1 MGNCRSFSLKKL
13 KYSLRV
19 QVGRWQE
26 PDDFVTVED
35 LNDDTLIA
43 LAVAKVKSRQYS
55 LGATQVLIWD
65 ADGRS
70 HNLIAVYGIDNGKLT
85 VL

>member
-1 MGNCRSFSLKKL
+1 MKGKWP
-13 KYSLRV
+13 LRV
-19 QVGRWQE
+19 QIGRWQE
-26 PDDFVTVED
+26 PDDFVSVDD
-35 LNDDTLIA
+35 LNDDTL
-43 LAVAKVKSRQYS
+43 VKVSVEKIKRRENDG

-65 ADGRS
+65 DGGRT

>member
-1 MGNCRSFSLKKL
+1 MKG

-19 QVGRWQE
+19 QMGRWQE
-26 PDDFVTVED
+26 PDDFVSVDD
-35 LNDDTLIA
+35 LNDDTLTAI
-43 LAVAKVKSRQYS
+43 AVAKVKSRPYS
-55 LGATQVLIWD
+55 LGSTQVLIWD
-65 ADGRS
+65 DDGRL